1 MASEELTKYV
11 ATLRCVI
18 NTGSEVDAMLAADRL
33 QAACMELLDEEDEDA
48 VYLTQVTSISTDLE
62 PTETLGLSRV
72 AATRS
77 TTYLPTETL
86 LVLTRA
92 RNALIRTRIKQCYV
106 EAQALDQIIHALSR
120 RYIPDIDPQYDYGRF
135 MEVAE
140 EILTHGKDPL

>member
-1 MASEELTKYV
+1 
-11 ATLRCVI
+11 
-18 NTGSEVDAMLAADRL
+18 
-33 QAACMELLDEEDEDA
+33 MELLDEEDEDA

-62 PTETLGLSRV
+62 
-72 AATRS
+72 
-77 TTYLPTETL
+77 PTETL

>member
-62 PTETLGLSRV
+62 
-72 AATRS
+72 
-77 TTYLPTETL
+77 PTETL